1 MKQISKKKKNIIS
14 QIKLTTNKICKNFK
28 KISLKKENFKLTP
41 LKIGILSFIL
51 LLGVLFL
58 IKSLIFVAFVNGRPI
73 FRLSVVSIAEKQN
86 GSTVLANL
94 IEKELI
100 FNEAKKAGI
109 KISEQMVD
117 DEINSIKEI
126 LKQQNITLEQALK
139 LSKQDLKSLREQIKI
154 QKIVEQILGSKI
166 TIQDSE
172 ISDYFATNK
181 EYFGANAKID
191 DVKDQIKEELFKQK
205 LSTEYTNWI
214 EEIKVNAKIKYIVNY

>member
-1 MKQISKKKKNIIS
+1 MKQMSKKKKNIIS
-14 QIKLTTNKICKNFK
+14 QIKLAANKIFKNFK
-28 KISLKKENFKLTP
+28 KISFKKENFKLTP

-58 IKSLIFVAFVNGRPI
+58 IKSLIFAAFVNGRPI

-117 DEINSIKEI
+117 EEINNINEI

-205 LSTEYTNWI
+205 LSSEYTSWI

>member
-1 MKQISKKKKNIIS
+1 MSKKKKNIIS
-14 QIKLTTNKICKNFK
+14 QIKLAANKIFKNFK
-28 KISLKKENFKLTP
+28 KISFKKENFKLTP

-58 IKSLIFVAFVNGRPI
+58 IKSLIFAAFVNGRPI

-117 DEINSIKEI
+117 EEINNINEI

-205 LSTEYTNWI
+205 LSSEYTSWI

>member
-1 MKQISKKKKNIIS
+1 MSNKKKNITS
-14 QIKLTTNKICKNFK
+14 QIKLTASKICKNFK
-28 KISLKKENFKLTP
+28 KVSFKKESLKLTP
-41 LKIGILSFIL
+41 LKIGILFFIL
-51 LLGVLFL
+51 LLVILFL
-58 IKSLIFVAFVNGRPI
+58 VRSLIFAAFVNGRPI
-73 FRLSVVSIAEKQN
+73 FRLGVISITEKQN

-100 FNEAKKAGI
+100 FNEAKKTGI

-126 LKQQNITLEQALK
+126 LTQQNITLEQALE

-181 EYFGANAKID
+181 EYFGVNSKID
-191 DVKDQIKEELFKQK
+191 DVKEQIKEELFKQK